1 MKTYKMYQY
10 PRGVNEGGYS
20 IRTSALLYP
29 APPGRTIAF

>member
-20 IRTSALLYP
+20 IPMYARQYP
-29 APPGRTIAF
+29 ALPGNATAF